1 MKREGLTAEYVIN
14 MTRCVLIHLIFDLG
28 AFYGHKK
35 CGHSLKSSFGEKII
49 YVVSLTCPGTILP
62 RTKYII
68 LHKCFIH
75 ENQSFSRSCEIIHQ
89 NFLFSAV
96 VIGENELPKPW

>member
-1 MKREGLTAEYVIN
+1 MGTKSVDTN
-14 MTRCVLIHLIFDLG
+14 
-28 AFYGHKK
+28 
-35 CGHSLKSSFGEKII
+35 SSFGEKII
-49 YVVSLTCPGTILP
+49 YVVSLTCQSTILP
-62 RTKYII
+62 STKYII